1 MGPVTQ
7 HGTPLDG
14 YTQPQNYG
22 NQPFYSMHQRQMG
35 HHSGTPHNNL
45 DTPID
50 HSSLN
55 STVARLVSEV
65 QNLKDVT
72 QNLLFSNNELQ
83 QSNDSLKARIQVNEE
98 AVEEI
103 LKTNSNRKKVGNR
116 NVSNSHAA
124 LKVSSSTR
132 LHDDQ

>member
-1 MGPVTQ
+1 M
-7 HGTPLDG
+7 DG
-14 YTQPQNYG
+14 YTQPQNYS
-22 NQPFYSMHQRQMG
+22 NQSFYSMHQRQ
-35 HHSGTPHNNL
+35 
-45 DTPID
+45 DTID
-50 HSSLN
+50 HLSLN

-83 QSNDSLKARIQVNEE
+83 QSNDSLKARIQINEE

-103 LKTNSNRKKVGNR
+103 LKTTRNRKKVGNR

-124 LKVSSSTR
+124 LKVSMSIR
-132 LHDDQ
+132 LHHDQ